1 MRVAAVAVARNE
13 EEMIEATLRSLLDQS
28 IPVDVVLV
36 DDGSTD
42 DTPFIGERLGVPVI
56 RLPPHRESYV
66 GRPELA
72 LRVNIGVAHAK
83 RFRPDYVMHTGGDH
97 ILPPDYCEALIR
109 QMKEE
114 EERVVV
120 ASGSIRGMK
129 RNDTAPLGSGRMID
143 AAWWEEVHRMAYPVH
158 EGWESWIIYKA
169 RMMGYETRCYR
180 EPTSEG
186 RPVTMNPKKARGWG
200 RGMYALGYHPAHAA
214 LRSLLFAMKSP
225 RNGFAMA
232 KGYFLNDGVGK
243 LDTYDYLYEYQRAHL
258 RGAILRRLR
267 L

>member
-72 LRVNIGVAHAK
+72 LRVNIGVSYS
-83 RFRPDYVMHTGGDH
+83 RCFRPDYVMHTGGDH
-97 ILPPDYCEALIR
+97 ILPPCYCEALIN
-109 QMKEE
+109 QMV
-114 EERVVV
+114 RDDAVV

-129 RNDTAPLGSGRMID
+129 RNDTAPIGSGRMID
-143 AAWWEEVHRMAYPVH
+143 AAWWEEVNRMAYPVH
-158 EGWESWIIYKA
+158 EGWESWMIYKA
-169 RMMGYETRCYR
+169 RITGHAARCYL
-180 EPTSEG
+180 EPASEG
-186 RPVTMNPKKARGWG
+186 RPVAMNPRKAGGWG
-200 RGMYALGYHPAHAA
+200 RGMYALGYHPVHAS
-214 LRSLLFAMKSP
+214 LRSFLVAMQNP
-225 RNGFAMA
+225 RNGIAMA
-232 KGYFLNDGVGK
+232 RGYFFHDGVGK
-243 LDTYDYLYEYQRAHL
+243 LDTAEYLYEYQRTHL
-258 RGAILRRLR
+258 LAAIKRRLR